1 MAAPPA
7 RTRLGRLGALIVM
20 APALA
25 ALSVALNVSLAAIVY
40 HGALAG
46 FVDRGIALTLL
57 GAATVAKPRSEAG
70 SAIPAA
76 IAPAAS
82 ASTIAGASC
91 GWHTVPR

>member
-40 HGALAG
+40 HARSPASSTAAL
-46 FVDRGIALTLL
+46 R
-57 GAATVAKPRSEAG
+57 
-70 SAIPAA
+70 
-76 IAPAAS
+76 
-82 ASTIAGASC
+82 
-91 GWHTVPR
+91 